1 MRRNLRMSLI
11 LSVALALGIGFA
23 GCSSDAE
30 KELNHAKEKIGEF
43 AIRNAAAI
51 AGSAAFKENGYP
63 LEKRLVCTANV
74 TSDNTAT
81 LACTGT
87 TKDGKPVTLDGTAD
101 DDSAGKGSFVGKVDG
116 HEVFSQDCLDCT

>member
-1 MRRNLRMSLI
+1 MGRKLQISPALP
-11 LSVALALGIGFA
+11 VAMVLAIGLA
-23 GCSSDAE
+23 GCSDAG
-30 KELNHAKEKIGEF
+30 KQLDTAKQEVGEF

-101 DDSAGKGSFVGKVDG
+101 GDTLDKGSFVGKVDG
-116 HEVFSQDCLDCT
+116 QEVFSRDCLDCT